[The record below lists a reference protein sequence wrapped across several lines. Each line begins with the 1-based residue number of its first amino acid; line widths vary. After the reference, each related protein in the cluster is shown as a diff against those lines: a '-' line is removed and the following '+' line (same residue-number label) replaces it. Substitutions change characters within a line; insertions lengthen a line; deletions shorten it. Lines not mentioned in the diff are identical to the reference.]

1 MLIIYSFL
9 LLDLRNGVSVNDYL
23 KLMQLEALQKSGSI
37 VAPAPSAATATIHAQ
52 GVHPQ
57 ELALWQNQMAAQM
70 AAMQQLQPIDQ
81 TTAAI
86 QMQLALQQQH
96 QAAAAQQQQQ
106 NDAVTQAFA
115 AQGLFPLMQ
124 PFPLGTQGIV
134 PLGYN
139 NCSTHP

>member
-1 MLIIYSFL
+1 
-9 LLDLRNGVSVNDYL
+9 
-23 KLMQLEALQKSGSI
+23 MQLEALQKGSSI
-37 VAPAPSAATATIHAQ
+37 VAPVPSAAAATIHAP

-57 ELALWQNQMAAQM
+57 ELALWQNQMAQM

-81 TTAAI
+81 TAAL

-115 AQGLFPLMQ
+115 AQGLFPFMQ
-124 PFPLGTQGIV
+124 PYPLGTAQGIV
-134 PLGYN
+134 SYRVL
-139 NCSTHP
+139 